1 MAWGAPRGIADLV
14 ARVGHND
21 PSLQSLCMMRGRQFD
36 DAAASQLCEALAAN
50 TVPVYVGG
58 AGVDNTTGYE
68 LAAGKDVA
76 FLIEDP
82 SLIYSY
88 CGTASQKLHI
98 IWM

>member
-1 MAWGAPRGIADLV
+1 MYVFQASNVAPHQAAEHTATNSAVKVV
-14 ARVGHND
+14 ATKPAILAKQGVIVQALSTNT
-21 PSLQSLCMMRGRQFD
+21 
-36 DAAASQLCEALAAN
+36 AS
-50 TVPVYVGG
+50 VFVGG